1 MVGLGFNEGGVRG
14 IMEIFTLLF
23 NQSSVLGASDTA
35 KSRDRLIE
43 SAYVG
48 ALHFTRVSTVGSQAT
63 QTRARS

>member
-48 ALHFTRVSTVGSQAT
+48 SVSFYNSLSQ
-63 QTRARS
+63 QYIG